1 MKFVIITV
9 SLFLITGIAW
19 CFTPY
24 YVPRE
29 YLLLIGL
36 VPMTLSIPMALAL
49 ALYKNNLRIV
59 FRNKKLKL
67 VIDERRKR

>member
-19 CFTPY
+19 SFTPY

-29 YLLLIGL
+29 YILLIGL
-36 VPMTLSIPMALAL
+36 IPMTLSIPMALAL

-59 FRNKKLKL
+59 FRNKKLEL
-67 VIDERRKR
+67 VTDEKHKR